1 MYKIVW
7 ERDPSTLFV
16 LKTNECPFDPVSVV
30 QGNEQARFIVMRS
43 TCLTTQHLTKL
54 REEKRWFIDHG
65 IAPRG
70 LVSPQEVAHHIYRFL
85 YHDVMVPRPWV
96 QEMIDDF
103 KRETAWDSHYTVGV
117 PVRTGGVSREG
128 TRWGRFLNE
137 KDVKLFERYALFVT
151 RAYEEGNPMG
161 VSRVRE
167 ETGKKVMWYVLSD
180 QEYVKDS
187 LKKKYP
193 QYVVHTNCDMTHT
206 NKGRTMKHDPG
217 FTCALVENYLLSSTD
232 IMVLTSRSTYGY
244 LARHR
249 SNAPYVAIDLGD
261 YDRWLKKTE
270 AKKKELPVAQWNADD
285 V

>member
-1 MYKIVW
+1 M
-7 ERDPSTLFV
+7 
-16 LKTNECPFDPVSVV
+16 
-30 QGNEQARFIVMRS
+30 
-43 TCLTTQHLTKL
+43 
-54 REEKRWFIDHG
+54 
-65 IAPRG
+65 
-70 LVSPQEVAHHIYRFL
+70 
-85 YHDVMVPRPWV
+85 
-96 QEMIDDF
+96 
-103 KRETAWDSHYTVGV
+103 
-117 PVRTGGVSREG
+117 
-128 TRWGRFLNE
+128 
-137 KDVKLFERYALFVT
+137 
-151 RAYEEGNPMG
+151 
-161 VSRVRE
+161 
-167 ETGKKVMWYVLSD
+167 
-180 QEYVKDS
+180 KDS